1 MNTEIVTLCFRLR
14 KKMAVDHVNEVVY
27 LLRHLFFRVEFV
39 YRSLFSIQV
48 VLGLSDHDRSFPS
61 YCCLCSMP
69 SIASDRERP
78 DKELFREIG
87 PIVWKPDISL
97 PN

>member
-1 MNTEIVTLCFRLR
+1 
-14 KKMAVDHVNEVVY
+14 MAVDQVNEVVY

-39 YRSLFSIQV
+39 YRSLFSLFSIQV
-48 VLGLSDHDRSFPS
+48 VLGLSDHDRSFTS

-69 SIASDRERP
+69 SIAGDRERP